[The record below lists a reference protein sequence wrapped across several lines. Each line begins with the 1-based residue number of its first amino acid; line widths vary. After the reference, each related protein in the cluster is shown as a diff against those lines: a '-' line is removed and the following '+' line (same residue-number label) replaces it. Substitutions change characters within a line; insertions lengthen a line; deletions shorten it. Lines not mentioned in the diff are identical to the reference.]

1 MGTFF
6 RKSLFIT
13 ISVFSSNSFGYCIDF
28 LSIFNLFLYK
38 VRGTDLVY
46 SSIFGYLLFLA
57 PYAEGA
63 FFSIVCGCRD
73 NLQRY
78 TFSDVFSSTG
88 LHFLNFLPSP
98 KIYHHLGTEFSA
110 H

>member
-13 ISVFSSNSFGYCIDF
+13 ISVFSSNSFGYCIYF

-63 FFSIVCGCRD
+63 FFSPLYVVAGITFRGTPSVTYF
-73 NLQRY
+73 LQLG
-78 TFSDVFSSTG
+78 ST
-88 LHFLNFLPSP
+88 S
-98 KIYHHLGTEFSA
+98 
-110 H
+110 